1 MCVQK
6 RNYGYTFI
14 LQTTKPIFKS
24 IPEHYSEHY
33 FLQVT
38 FRHTCLSIPLFLNT
52 PTNLFLFLI
61 LFCFSVQQWITQ
73 LEHHPSP
80 PPSPPLLKGGRTFR
94 KMSHQGR
101 NKIFCQKDGIRL
113 KRGGERLMQKWGRVA
128 TFLLLCSSVTF
139 TLF

>member
-38 FRHTCLSIPLFLNT
+38 FRHICLSIPLFLNT

-61 LFCFSVQQWITQ
+61 LFCFSVQQLITQ

-80 PPSPPLLKGGRTFR
+80 PLPPSIKGWQDLPKNESLGEKQNFLLERWDKTE
-94 KMSHQGR
+94 K
-101 NKIFCQKDGIRL
+101 
-113 KRGGERLMQKWGRVA
+113 GGERLMQKWGRVA

>member
-61 LFCFSVQQWITQ
+61 LFCFSVQQLITQ

-80 PPSPPLLKGGRTFR
+80 PLPPSIKGGQDLPKNESLGEKQNFLLERWDKTE
-94 KMSHQGR
+94 K
-101 NKIFCQKDGIRL
+101 
-113 KRGGERLMQKWGRVA
+113 GGERLMQKWGRVA